1 MWILTLQLT
10 SELTEQRK
18 YIFATLLNHTTS
30 HFNYEYNLTPFAL
43 QFAWVYVITFIQQL
57 NQQLKSLQ
65 KTTRRG
71 FKHTEKVELN
81 NKQTNNS

>member
-43 QFAWVYVITFIQQL
+43 QFAWVYVITL